1 MKRKENPKAEQS
13 SRVAELILR
22 NGQWHYRPRLSRGY
36 SEVSTGR
43 RDRDAV
49 IRAALAAGFGS
60 VVYEGKTIAKQ
71 GRSQ

>member
-1 MKRKENPKAEQS
+1 MKRKANPKAAQP
-13 SRVAELILR
+13 SRVAELTLR
-22 NGQWHYRPRLSRGY
+22 NGQWYYAPRLSRGY
-36 SEVSTGR
+36 SDESSGS

-60 VVYEGKTIAKQ
+60 VVYEGKTIAKK

>member
-1 MKRKENPKAEQS
+1 MKRKPNPRAAQP

-22 NGQWHYRPRLSRGY
+22 NGQWHYAPRNGRYGD
-36 SEVSTGR
+36 ESTGR

-60 VVYEGKTIAKQ
+60 VVYEGKTIAKRGAAQ
-71 GRSQ
+71 